1 MTTPSSI
8 DSGRPPAPRPRR
20 QNPWRRFWGRWNQ
33 REGYLF
39 IFPSFV
45 HLAIFFLI
53 PLGFS
58 LWLSFHD
65 WRGIITNHIPFV
77 GLDNY
82 RFMIGDTRWWNAV
95 LNTLYYTFV
104 SVPLGM
110 AVSLLIAL
118 VMNLRIPG
126 IYLFRAMFFIPV
138 ITSWVAV
145 SVVWLW
151 LLDGNIGLV
160 NYALSLVGIH
170 GPDWLNNPHTAM
182 LGLILIATW
191 KGAGFQMIIWLAG
204 LQSIPRDL
212 YEAATVDGAN
222 GWQRLRY
229 VTLPLLAPTTFFL
242 LITGVIGSFQVF
254 TPVFVMTK
262 GGPLGSTDV
271 AVYRI
276 YQRAFVNFDF
286 GYASALAWVLFAFI
300 FIATIIQLVYMRR
313 SVGRTYGSA

>member
-1 MTTPSSI
+1 MTTATETR
-8 DSGRPPAPRPRR
+8 RPGI
-20 QNPWRRFWGRWNQ
+20 WRRFWSRWNQ
-33 REGYLF
+33 REGYVFVL
-39 IFPSFV
+39 PSFV
-45 HLAIFFLI
+45 HLALFFLV

-65 WRGIITNHIPFV
+65 WRGLNTSNPPFV
-77 GLDNY
+77 GLENY
-82 RFMIGDTRWWNAV
+82 QFMLGDRRWWNAL

-110 AVSLLIAL
+110 VVSLGIAML
-118 VMNLRIPG
+118 MNLRIRG
-126 IYLFRAMFFIPV
+126 VYLLRAIFFIPV

-151 LLDGNIGLV
+151 VLDGNIGLL
-160 NYALSLVGIH
+160 NYGLSLIGID
-170 GPDWLNNPHTAM
+170 GPDWLADPRTAM
-182 LGLILIATW
+182 LALILIATW

-204 LQSIPRDL
+204 LQGIAKEL
-212 YEAATVDGAN
+212 YEAAVVDGASAL
-222 GWQRLRY
+222 QRFRY

-254 TPVFVMTK
+254 TPVFVLTQ

-286 GYASALAWVLFAFI
+286 GYASALAWVLFLLI
-300 FIATIIQLVYMRR
+300 FAATLVQLAYMRR
-313 SVGRTYGSA
+313 NLGRVYGR